1 MLYGLSILLILPL
14 ITIDLFLCIIWQLN
28 SETNRFT
35 SLNYY
40 YIVYKF
46 QSKILYYFYKILGCS
61 LLL

>member
-46 QSKILYYFYKILGCS
+46 QSKILGCS